1 MYWEFLMGA
10 GDRAARKSRE
20 TLRENIARTDAI
32 KLPELEK
39 LFLDQLSSAGE
50 LTPELEQAILQQSS
64 AMEGVSTDP
73 RLKSQQMSALE
84 QLAGIA
90 ETGMSPADQAAFEL
104 ARRNSAQE
112 EQARQGQI
120 LQEMQARG
128 QGGSGIELISRLK
141 SNQSAADRLQEA
153 QLQQAQAQQQ
163 ARMQALGQVGN
174 LSSQVREQDF
184 GEQER
189 IARATDMIN
198 QFNAQN
204 QQGVQSRN
212 VGSKNQAMQAN
223 LQNQQNILNQN
234 VGLRNKQQQF
244 NKGLSQQQFQ
254 NELAKQQA
262 RSGQVGSLSNSYAQ
276 SAANAGALEGQLI
289 SGALT
294 IGGAMLG
301 GPAGAA
307 AGSAAASSLSPSQ
320 GDFMSAVQNSP
331 ATPITST
338 MNFDPTKFANRT

>member
-1 MYWEFLMGA
+1 MGA
-10 GDRAARKSRE
+10 GDREAKKSRNI
-20 TLRENIARTDAI
+20 LRENVAQVDAL
-32 KLPELEK
+32 KLPELQ
-39 LFLDQLSSAGE
+39 QLYLEQLQSAGNI
-50 LTPELEQAILQQSS
+50 TPDMEQAILQQAS

-73 RLKSQQMSALE
+73 RLKTQQMSALE

-128 QGGSGIELISRLK
+128 QGGSGMELISRLK

-184 GEQER
+184 GEQAR
-189 IARATDMIN
+189 IAQATDMIN

-212 VGSKNQAMQAN
+212 VGSKNQAQMAN

-234 VGLRNKQQQF
+234 VGLRNQQQQF

-254 NELAKQQA
+254 NEITKQGLK
-262 RSGQVGSLSNSYAQ
+262 SGANTQLGSNYAQ
-276 SAANAGALEGQLI
+276 SAANAAAMEGQLI
-289 SGALT
+289 GAA
-294 IGGAMLG
+294 IG
-301 GPAGAA
+301 AGAT
-307 AGSAAASSLSPSQ
+307 
-320 GDFMSAVQNSP
+320 V
-331 ATPITST
+331 ATGKP
-338 MNFDPTKFANRT
+338 

>member
-1 MYWEFLMGA
+1 MGA
-10 GDRAARKSRE
+10 GDREAKKSRNI
-20 TLRENIARTDAI
+20 LRENVAQVDAL
-32 KLPELEK
+32 KLPELQ
-39 LFLDQLSSAGE
+39 QLYLEQLQSAGN
-50 LTPELEQAILQQSS
+50 LTPDMEQAILQQAS

-73 RLKSQQMSALE
+73 RLKTQQMSALE

-104 ARRNSAQE
+104 ARRGAAQE

-184 GEQER
+184 GEQAR
-189 IARATDMIN
+189 IAQATDMIN

-212 VGSKNQAMQAN
+212 VGSKNQAQMAN

-234 VGLRNKQQQF
+234 VGLRNQQQQF

-254 NELAKQQA
+254 NEITKQGLKTGANTQLGKNY
-262 RSGQVGSLSNSYAQ
+262 SD
-276 SAANAGALEGQLI
+276 SAANAAAIEGQLI
-289 SGALT
+289 GAV
-294 IGGAMLG
+294 I
-301 GPAGAA
+301 A
-307 AGSAAASSLSPSQ
+307 AGSKAAS
-320 GDFMSAVQNSP
+320 GGAGG
-331 ATPITST
+331 AGG
-338 MNFDPTKFANRT
+338 

>member
-1 MYWEFLMGA
+1 MGA
-10 GDRAARKSRE
+10 GNREAKKSRNI
-20 TLRENIARTDAI
+20 LRENVAQVDAL
-32 KLPELEK
+32 KLPELQ
-39 LFLDQLSSAGE
+39 QLYLEQLQSAGN
-50 LTPELEQAILQQSS
+50 LTPDMEQAILQQAS
-64 AMEGVSTDP
+64 AMGEISVDP

-104 ARRNSAQE
+104 ARRGAAQE

-184 GEQER
+184 GEQAR
-189 IARATDMIN
+189 IAQATDMIN

-212 VGSKNQAMQAN
+212 VGSKNQAQMAN

-234 VGLRNKQQQF
+234 VGLRNQQQQF

-254 NELAKQQA
+254 NEITKQGLK
-262 RSGQVGSLSNSYAQ
+262 SGANLQLGSNYAQ
-276 SAANAGALEGQLI
+276 SAANAAAMEGQLL
-289 SGALT
+289 GAAIGAGAT
-294 IGGAMLG
+294 AFTGGAKG
-301 GPAGAA
+301 G
-307 AGSAAASSLSPSQ
+307 
-320 GDFMSAVQNSP
+320 
-331 ATPITST
+331 
-338 MNFDPTKFANRT
+338 

>member
-1 MYWEFLMGA
+1 MGA
-10 GDRAARKSRE
+10 GNREAKKSRQV
-20 TLRENIARTDAI
+20 LRENIARTDAI
-32 KLPELEK
+32 KIPELEK

-50 LTPELEQAILQQSS
+50 LTPELEQAVLQQAS

-73 RLKSQQMSALE
+73 RLKTQQMSALE

-184 GEQER
+184 GEQAR
-189 IARATDMIN
+189 IAQATDMIN

-212 VGSKNQAMQAN
+212 VGSKNQAQMAN

-234 VGLRNKQQQF
+234 VGLRNQQQQF
-244 NKGLSQQQFQ
+244 NKGLTQQQFN
-254 NELAKQQA
+254 NEMAKQAA
-262 RSGQVGSLSNSYAQ
+262 RSGQVANLSNSYAQ
-276 SAANAGALEGQLI
+276 SAANAAATEGGLINTAIGLGAT
-289 SGALT
+289 ALT
-294 IGGAMLG
+294 
-301 GPAGAA
+301 AGLAAPAA
-307 AGSAAASSLSPSQ
+307 AGAVGASQGGGMAAAM
-320 GDFMSAVQNSP
+320 GA
-331 ATPITST
+331 ST
-338 MNFDPTKFANRT
+338 MLPRG